1 MNHIYKVIWNQAKHC
16 YTVVSEIAKSNH
28 TSSTRRKRASMA
40 AILTVGALI
49 GFSPMV
55 SSATNVTTSE
65 TGVITSSTKDSKNK
79 TIDDSDGILTYLAE
93 ENTDSSV
100 VIYDKNNASLKSTNA
115 TSVGQ
120 NAISLG
126 EKASTVNDSIAIGN
140 GASVVWGTHGQGG
153 VAIGINSRAGYKGI
167 SLGNNAGQNN
177 TKESDLSS
185 REGAIIIGDSANS
198 QGLYSTVVGT
208 DSRLAIDN
216 TPYTILGNSA
226 LVQGAFSTSYG
237 AMNTMT
243 SNNKKVYSGI
253 ANSVVGS
260 VNTVTNSNGVT
271 IQGTGNTVTGA
282 YKDMRINFSD
292 LLDIK
297 KGDYSFLAKKD
308 SGAIAVIGGANIIS
322 NQTSSTVIGFGNTL
336 TGNSSTGTA
345 GVFTAGSHNTLTNV
359 SNSLIM
365 GDNNTLENRTNVISL
380 GNGNTVKADNAVAIG
395 NGSTVTAEGGVAIGT
410 NSVADRAVKDDAV
423 GAFAPDTIPDANKSI
438 WTATAGAV
446 SVGDA
451 NKNITR
457 QITNVAAGS
466 EDTDAVN
473 VAQLRNV
480 ASVANKGWNLSTD
493 KGTAT
498 NVAPGDT
505 VNFIGDSNITINNT
519 DKNVS
524 ITLNKDL
531 KDLTS
536 VTTNKAY
543 VTNVDESD
551 NSVTNVK
558 YVKDQI
564 AGATLKEGNGISI
577 VDKKIN
583 VKLKDGEQNLVVDKD
598 GLSLKDDIIL
608 GDTGSD
614 HSVAISGS
622 KGTLIASNSISAGNV
637 IMDGQAGDITGLT
650 NKTLDGTDFAKTG
663 RAATEE
669 QLKLVSDKAD
679 TANKGW
685 NLSTNGSKETTQ
697 VKPGEAVDFSGDDN
711 ISVSN
716 DGRNVK
722 TTLNKDLKGIETITN
737 GDAKINLNE
746 TGIVISKGN
755 DKIFSITDTGMGMSV
770 IGDDYITRSIMVGK
784 NGTVIRGGLSVAGS
798 KITNVAAG
806 EADTDAVNVGQLK
819 DAISKGNTD
828 SHIKAGEYE
837 VGADNKV
844 SMDIVDKNGQST
856 GEKVTIKDVAKASDI
871 GDVSKIDKDIQNTD
885 GKTTVVDAV
894 NNVNNKVGD
903 LNYSNVEKGEIAD
916 GDNTTTAIGKLNQ
929 KLNNVEQTA
938 GKHSSVS
945 TEDSNLSISE
955 GTNEAGGT
963 DYKVSLN
970 KDLTLDSVT
979 TGDTKMDTNGV
990 KVGETVSLTKNGLTA
1005 GDTKVTNSGLSIG
1018 DKTYV
1023 SKDGL
1028 NANNQKVTNVSAGD
1042 ISADSKD
1049 AVNGSQLF
1057 ATNQQVV
1064 QNAQSI
1070 NKLGGRINK
1079 VGAGAAALAALHPL
1093 DFDPDDKWDFAA
1105 GYGNYNGENAM
1116 ALGAYYR
1123 PNEDTMFSVGGSFGN
1138 GENMVNAGISLKLGQ
1153 GNHVSTSK
1161 VAMAKEIKDLR
1172 KELEV
1177 LKSAL
1182 LDMHAGKKMDTSK
1195 LQLFPDVPKNHWAYE
1210 YVATLKGNGMLT
1222 GYPDG
1227 DFKGDRCMTRYEFA
1241 TMLYNAMLEGATLP
1255 EQMLQEFAPE
1265 LERFTVDTVHQ
1276 DKQGKPTVERV
1287 RTVKADA

>member
-16 YTVVSEIAKSNH
+16 YTVVSEIAKNH
-28 TSSTRRKRASMA
+28 KQGAKSKKSASIATVLAVSALLGCMPFVSA
-40 AILTVGALI
+40 ASDTIHGE
-49 GFSPMV
+49 ME

-669 QLKLVSDKAD
+669 QLKLVS
-679 TANKGW
+679 
-685 NLSTNGSKETTQ
+685 
-697 VKPGEAVDFSGDDN
+697 V
-711 ISVSN
+711 
-716 DGRNVK
+716 
-722 TTLNKDLKGIETITN
+722 
-737 GDAKINLNE
+737 
-746 TGIVISKGN
+746 
-755 DKIFSITDTGMGMSV
+755 
-770 IGDDYITRSIMVGK
+770 Y
-784 NGTVIRGGLSVAGS
+784 
-798 KITNVAAG
+798 
-806 EADTDAVNVGQLK
+806 
-819 DAISKGNTD
+819 
-828 SHIKAGEYE
+828 
-837 VGADNKV
+837 
-844 SMDIVDKNGQST
+844 
-856 GEKVTIKDVAKASDI
+856 
-871 GDVSKIDKDIQNTD
+871 
-885 GKTTVVDAV
+885 
-894 NNVNNKVGD
+894 
-903 LNYSNVEKGEIAD
+903 
-916 GDNTTTAIGKLNQ
+916 
-929 KLNNVEQTA
+929 
-938 GKHSSVS
+938 
-945 TEDSNLSISE
+945 
-955 GTNEAGGT
+955 
-963 DYKVSLN
+963 
-970 KDLTLDSVT
+970 
-979 TGDTKMDTNGV
+979 
-990 KVGETVSLTKNGLTA
+990 
-1005 GDTKVTNSGLSIG
+1005 
-1018 DKTYV
+1018 
-1023 SKDGL
+1023 
-1028 NANNQKVTNVSAGD
+1028 
-1042 ISADSKD
+1042 
-1049 AVNGSQLF
+1049 
-1057 ATNQQVV
+1057 
-1064 QNAQSI
+1064 
-1070 NKLGGRINK
+1070 
-1079 VGAGAAALAALHPL
+1079 
-1093 DFDPDDKWDFAA
+1093 
-1105 GYGNYNGENAM
+1105 
-1116 ALGAYYR
+1116 
-1123 PNEDTMFSVGGSFGN
+1123 
-1138 GENMVNAGISLKLGQ
+1138 
-1153 GNHVSTSK
+1153 
-1161 VAMAKEIKDLR
+1161 
-1172 KELEV
+1172 
-1177 LKSAL
+1177 
-1182 LDMHAGKKMDTSK
+1182 
-1195 LQLFPDVPKNHWAYE
+1195 
-1210 YVATLKGNGMLT
+1210 
-1222 GYPDG
+1222 
-1227 DFKGDRCMTRYEFA
+1227 
-1241 TMLYNAMLEGATLP
+1241 
-1255 EQMLQEFAPE
+1255 
-1265 LERFTVDTVHQ
+1265 
-1276 DKQGKPTVERV
+1276 
-1287 RTVKADA
+1287 